1 MSLQWVYI
9 SVGCIHTAS
18 IFIFHVMRRKDTGEE
33 HSVSHQ
39 TPLTY
44 GILSSSRSVLISA
57 ENARAIPVTM
67 ARDFLCLL
75 AVVIKDRSTP
85 SREPKEGTFQR
96 PVVTFKGI
104 VEIITQGQV
113 GKEMRVL
120 VDLSGEDKGENSSS
134 S

>member
-1 MSLQWVYI
+1 M
-9 SVGCIHTAS
+9 
-18 IFIFHVMRRKDTGEE
+18 
-33 HSVSHQ
+33 
-39 TPLTY
+39 
-44 GILSSSRSVLISA
+44 
-57 ENARAIPVTM
+57 
-67 ARDFLCLL
+67 

-96 PVVTFKGI
+96 PVVTFKGL

-120 VDLSGEDKGENSSS
+120 ADLSGEDKGENSSS